1 MLTDP
6 DKFQSDELLDRMAQ
20 EIDDHHWFL
29 VSSDFYIKK
38 WEVFSTRQLIYQNE
52 LLLSMQQRGEVWY
65 VEDLFAVYFFCGDFT
80 QVINRLDEYEQDLVA
95 A

>member
-1 MLTDP
+1 MLTNP
-6 DKFQSDELLDRMAQ
+6 DEFQSDELLDRMAQ
-20 EIDDHHWFL
+20 EIDDHRWLL

-38 WEVFSTRQLIYQNE
+38 WEAHSIQQLVYQNE

-65 VEDLFAVYFFCGDFT
+65 VEDSFAVYFFCGDFA
-80 QVINRLDEYEQDLVA
+80 QVVNRLDEYEQDLVA